1 MGKILCIALAFY
13 SLSVFAQ
20 EELTFEEKQDG
31 SIVINVPKEIVEQC
45 QKEGG
50 CVLISYKNIEQVVVN
65 SAKHMC
71 GKEI

>member
-1 MGKILCIALAFY
+1 MKYILLFFISFNCLAT
-13 SLSVFAQ
+13 
-20 EELTFEEKQDG
+20 ELTFENKQDG
-31 SIVINVPKEIVEQC
+31 SMVIKVPKEIVEQC

-50 CVLISYKNIEQVVVN
+50 CILISYQNVERVVVN